1 MASLTRQQVEE
12 LIKKAPKGTDP
23 EKVVRG
29 ILDRGYEI
37 EGLSVQPNKPIEKPS
52 LNQRVMDTGT
62 KVTNMLGGKNVAE
75 TFGAEIAKIG
85 ATPEERQI
93 ISQDQPGVRE
103 TIGSAL
109 SLGSV
114 FAPVG
119 RIAKGVATG
128 AKALGLGASKMIGNV
143 AAGGATGAAA
153 DIGMDMSEGRSP
165 TLGLG
170 TLLGAGIPAASPV
183 VSAISRASAKLAGR
197 GIAEVQ
203 GALTGTSAETVEQ
216 AFNAARTGGKDLEQF
231 TAALRGKT
239 TPEALVNTVR
249 QNIGSI
255 SSQRQA
261 LFKDTL
267 AELGD
272 QIVNTA
278 PAKNGLLAKLQEAG
292 ISISNN
298 GALDFS
304 RSKLKLVP
312 AAQTKLQTA
321 WQEIASLP
329 PQSDLASIDTTR
341 QALKALS
348 LAGDDGSA
356 NLANKLIDD
365 AVRGVR
371 ATGEQIDG
379 YGKMLDNFGETSEF
393 LDELEKGLSSGKQQ
407 TIDQAYR
414 RMATAL
420 RTNNEQRMALIRELD
435 QATDGAILSTI
446 AGQQLSEALPRGI
459 FRQIAAGIAGAGV
472 ISGGVTA
479 SIIPALVM
487 ASPRVTGEF
496 VRALGITAKQAEII
510 IGAIGDARSVL
521 IKAGAI
527 GGAIQDSGD
536 LED

>member
-1 MASLTRQQVEE
+1 MSTLTRQQVEDI
-12 LIKKAPKGTDP
+12 IKKAPKGTDP
-23 EKVVRG
+23 EKVVRS

-37 EGLSVQPNKPIEKPS
+37 EGLGVQPTTPIKNPS
-52 LNQRVMDTGT
+52 LNQRVMDAGT
-62 KVTNMLGGKNVAE
+62 KVTNLLGGRNVAE

-85 ATPEERQI
+85 ASPEERQI
-93 ISQDQPGVRE
+93 ISQDQPGVKE
-103 TIGSAL
+103 AIGSAL

-119 RIAKGVATG
+119 RIAQGVARG
-128 AKALGLGASKMIGNV
+128 AKALGFGASKMIGNV

-153 DIGMDMSEGRSP
+153 DIGMDMSEGRLP

-183 VSAISRASAKLAGR
+183 ASAISRASAKLAGR
-197 GIAEVQ
+197 GVAEVQ
-203 GALTGTSAETVEQ
+203 GALTGTSAETIEQ

-231 TAALRGKT
+231 TSALRGKT

-249 QNIGSI
+249 QNIGSV

-272 QIVNTA
+272 NIVSTA
-278 PAKNGLLAKLQEAG
+278 PAKTTLLNKLQEAG
-292 ISISNN
+292 IFVSDN
-298 GALDFS
+298 GLLDFS

-321 WQEIASLP
+321 WQEIMNLP
-329 PQSDLASIDTTR
+329 DQADIASIDTTR

-348 LAGDDGSA
+348 QAGEDPSA
-356 NLANKLIDD
+356 NLANKLLDD

-371 ATGEQIDG
+371 AAGEQVDG
-379 YGKMLDNFGETSEF
+379 YGKMLDNFAETSEF
-393 LDELEKGLSSGKQQ
+393 LDELERGLSSGDRQ
-407 TIDQAYR
+407 TVDQAYR

-435 QATDGAILSTI
+435 QATDGAVLSTI

-496 VRALGITAKQAEII
+496 VRALGITTKQADAI

-527 GGAIQDSGD
+527 GGAIQDSRD